1 MFDVLHSITIRVYSS
16 TLISF
21 EASTIASTYNC
32 DDLELR
38 VLLRTRVRTCSRTSK
53 ERGDT
58 RPLTAPSAV
67 SWEY

>member
-1 MFDVLHSITIRVYSS
+1 MFDVLHSITICEYSS

-38 VLLRTRVRTCSRTSK
+38 VPLRTRVGT
-53 ERGDT
+53 
-58 RPLTAPSAV
+58 V
-67 SWEY
+67 